1 MTFSSIAD
9 LRGVFARA
17 CSAAHFWD
25 VCLELSSMSWEG
37 VEVQH
42 YVEQH
47 IESWGYVY
55 QPTFPVLWCDRAS
68 FGVFDGMRE
77 KVLAD
82 GGEGYEPWIDLPSFS
97 MGVSSE
103 VFSIDEGR
111 SIEQLEG
118 FLVDWVEKQRPA
130 SEQIFMWRLAC
141 ARWVYELDRDGVGA
155 ITGICSFPET
165 LFYELQRRAYAPTFR
180 VQPHR
185 NHFEALQERVED
197 EMTANL
203 KAYEDWACIRLGCQV
218 LLNAASPM
226 TRMSPSFAFEDL
238 KAYLEE
244 AAGTIAKWKGLLPA
258 EEILLFNILQIRV
271 LTGLWDEF
279 CS

>member
-165 LFYELQRRAYAPTFR
+165 LFYELQRRAQAPTFR

-185 NHFEALQERVED
+185 SHPGRAGPAGARQDHRISGCFLHVSELDFVNFVSGLIGPAGLILTKAPYHRPGCCYAERCSRMPFASPRVE
-197 EMTANL
+197 A
-203 KAYEDWACIRLGCQV
+203 RR
-218 LLNAASPM
+218 
-226 TRMSPSFAFEDL
+226 TR
-238 KAYLEE
+238 K
-244 AAGTIAKWKGLLPA
+244 K
-258 EEILLFNILQIRV
+258 
-271 LTGLWDEF
+271 
-279 CS
+279 